1 MARLGR
7 EEGLAALSLRLAN
20 GKRIQLAQ
28 LRTFSRVVCS
38 WAADVHDHC
47 VELVP
52 YCGGAVD

>member
-20 GKRIQLAQ
+20 GKRIKLAQ

-38 WAADVHDHC
+38 WDAGVHDT
-47 VELVP
+47 V
-52 YCGGAVD
+52 